1 MSSVKPIRNYS
12 PSEEAWHAITH
23 GVAAVLSVVG
33 LVFLILK
40 AAQVGGVSVMVAV
53 ALYGG
58 FMVVMYVCSTLYHSF
73 FRSRFT
79 PLLKTLDHSSIYF
92 KIAGAYTPFALITLP
107 ATAGIWV
114 MVGAWGAAVLGTV
127 LKFRGYLRQ
136 SSKKF
141 SPVSLLLYLGMGWA
155 GVLMIGE
162 LMDRLPAAAIWWLI
176 AGGVCYTVGAL
187 FYALKSIPYTHAVW
201 HVFVM
206 AGSACHF
213 VTIYVYVMQSGL
225 DVAA

>member
-1 MSSVKPIRNYS
+1 MVTAKQIRSYS
-12 PSEEAWHAITH
+12 PSEEAWHAVTH
-23 GVAAVLSVVG
+23 GIGAVLAAVA

-40 AAQVGGVSVMVAV
+40 AADMGGVSVMVAA

-58 FMVVMYVCSTLYHSF
+58 FMLVMYVCSTLYHSF
-73 FRSRFT
+73 FKSRLQPFF
-79 PLLKTLDHSSIYF
+79 KFLDHSAIYF

-107 ATAGIWV
+107 TTVGVWV
-114 MVGAWGAAVLGTV
+114 MIGAWGAAVLGAG
-127 LKFRGYLRQ
+127 LKFRAYLNK
-136 SSKKF
+136 SGKKF

-162 LMDRLPAAAIWWLI
+162 LMDRLPSAAIWWLM
-176 AGGVCYTVGAL
+176 AGGICYTVGAL
-187 FYALKSIPYTHAVW
+187 FYALKRVPYTHAVW

-213 VTIYVYVMQSGL
+213 ITIYVYVMQ
-225 DVAA
+225 

>member
-1 MSSVKPIRNYS
+1 MASVKQIRNYS
-12 PSEEAWHAITH
+12 PSEEVWHAVTH
-23 GVAAVLSVVG
+23 GIGAILAAVA

-40 AAQVGGVSVMVAV
+40 AADVGGVSVMVAA

-58 FMVVMYVCSTLYHSF
+58 FMLVMYVCSTLYHSF
-73 FRSRFT
+73 FKSRLQPFF
-79 PLLKTLDHSSIYF
+79 KFLDHSAIYF

-107 ATAGIWV
+107 TAVGVWV
-114 MVGAWGAAVLGTV
+114 MIGAWGAAILGAA
-127 LKFRGYLRQ
+127 LKFRAYLNK
-136 SSKKF
+136 SGKKF

-162 LMDRLPAAAIWWLI
+162 LMDRLPSAAIWWLM

-187 FYALKSIPYTHAVW
+187 FYALKRVPYTHAVW

-213 VTIYVYVMQSGL
+213 ITIYVYVMQ
-225 DVAA
+225 

>member
-1 MSSVKPIRNYS
+1 MKQIRNYS
-12 PSEEAWHAITH
+12 PSEEVWHAVTH
-23 GVAAVLSVVG
+23 GIGAILAAVA

-40 AAQVGGVSVMVAV
+40 AADVGGISVMVAA

-58 FMVVMYVCSTLYHSF
+58 FMLVMYVCSTLYHSF
-73 FRSRFT
+73 FKSRLQPFF
-79 PLLKTLDHSSIYF
+79 KFLDHSAIYF

-107 ATAGIWV
+107 TAVGVWV
-114 MVGAWGAAVLGTV
+114 MIGAWGAAILGAA
-127 LKFRGYLRQ
+127 LKFRAYLNK
-136 SSKKF
+136 SGKKF

-162 LMDRLPAAAIWWLI
+162 LMDRLPSAAIWWLM

-187 FYALKSIPYTHAVW
+187 FYALKRVPYTHAVW

-213 VTIYVYVMQSGL
+213 ITIYVYVMQ
-225 DVAA
+225 

>member
-1 MSSVKPIRNYS
+1 MASVKQIRNYS
-12 PSEEAWHAITH
+12 PSEEVWHAVTH
-23 GVAAVLSVVG
+23 GIGAILAAVA

-40 AAQVGGVSVMVAV
+40 AADVGGISVMVAA

-58 FMVVMYVCSTLYHSF
+58 FMLVMYVCSTLYHSF
-73 FRSRFT
+73 FKSRLQPFF
-79 PLLKTLDHSSIYF
+79 KFLDHSAIYF

-107 ATAGIWV
+107 TAVGVWV
-114 MVGAWGAAVLGTV
+114 MIGAWGAAILGAA
-127 LKFRGYLRQ
+127 LKFRAYLNK
-136 SSKKF
+136 SGKKF

-162 LMDRLPAAAIWWLI
+162 LMDRLPSAAIWWLM

-187 FYALKSIPYTHAVW
+187 FYALKRVPYTHAVW

-213 VTIYVYVMQSGL
+213 ITIYVYVMQ
-225 DVAA
+225 

>member
-1 MSSVKPIRNYS
+1 MVTAKQIRSYS
-12 PSEEAWHAITH
+12 PSEEVWHAVTH
-23 GVAAVLSVVG
+23 GIGAILAAVA

-40 AAQVGGVSVMVAV
+40 AADMGGVSVMVAA

-58 FMVVMYVCSTLYHSF
+58 FMLVMYVCSTLYHSF
-73 FRSRFT
+73 FKSRLQPFF
-79 PLLKTLDHSSIYF
+79 KFLDHSAIYF

-107 ATAGIWV
+107 TTVGVWV
-114 MVGAWGAAVLGTV
+114 MIGAWGAAVLGAG
-127 LKFRGYLRQ
+127 LKFRAYLNK
-136 SSKKF
+136 SGKKF

-162 LMDRLPAAAIWWLI
+162 LMDRLPSAAIWWLM
-176 AGGVCYTVGAL
+176 AGGICYTVGAL
-187 FYALKSIPYTHAVW
+187 FYALKRVPYTHAVW

-213 VTIYVYVMQSGL
+213 ITIYVYVMQ
-225 DVAA
+225 

>member
-1 MSSVKPIRNYS
+1 MKQIRNYS
-12 PSEEAWHAITH
+12 PSEEVWHAVTH
-23 GVAAVLSVVG
+23 GIGAILAAVA

-40 AAQVGGVSVMVAV
+40 AADVGGVSVMVAA

-58 FMVVMYVCSTLYHSF
+58 FMLVMYVCSTLYHSF
-73 FRSRFT
+73 FKSRLQPFF
-79 PLLKTLDHSSIYF
+79 KFLDHSAIYF

-107 ATAGIWV
+107 TAVGVWV
-114 MVGAWGAAVLGTV
+114 MIGAWGAAILGAA
-127 LKFRGYLRQ
+127 LKFRAYLNK
-136 SSKKF
+136 SGKKF

-162 LMDRLPAAAIWWLI
+162 LMDRLPSAAIWWLM

-187 FYALKSIPYTHAVW
+187 FYALKRVPYTHAVW

-213 VTIYVYVMQSGL
+213 ITIYVYVMQ
-225 DVAA
+225 

>member
-1 MSSVKPIRNYS
+1 MSVAKPIRDYS

-23 GVAAVLSVVG
+23 GVAAVLAVVG
-33 LVFLILK
+33 LVFLIMK
-40 AAQVGGVSVMVAV
+40 AAEIGGVSVMVA
-53 ALYGG
+53 ATLYGG
-58 FMVVMYVCSTLYHSF
+58 FMVAMYVCSTLYHSF

-92 KIAGAYTPFALITLP
+92 KIAGAYTPFALLALP
-107 ATAGIWV
+107 TTVGVWV
-114 MVGAWGAAVLGTV
+114 LACAWSAAVLGAA
-127 LKFRGYLRQ
+127 LKFRGYVKKTG
-136 SSKKF
+136 KKF

-162 LMDRLPAAAIWWLI
+162 LMDRLPSAAIWWLV
-176 AGGVCYTVGAL
+176 AGGLCYTIGAL
-187 FYALKSIPYTHAVW
+187 FYALKRLPYTHAVW

-213 VTIYVYVMQSGL
+213 ITIYFYVMQPGGGVS
-225 DVAA
+225 